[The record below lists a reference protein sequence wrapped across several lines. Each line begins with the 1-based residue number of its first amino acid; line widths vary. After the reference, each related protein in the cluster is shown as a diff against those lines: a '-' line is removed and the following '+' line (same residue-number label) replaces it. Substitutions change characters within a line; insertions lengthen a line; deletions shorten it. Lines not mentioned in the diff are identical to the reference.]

1 MDDAARMVF
10 LGFGKWVRADRI
22 YALEPVGDERRGSG
36 SRTLVHV
43 DGIAEPLVASRTE
56 QTILREMG
64 QGGGAAAGVQ
74 QARLLD
80 AALALADRVA
90 HDAEK
95 VGPLLARSI
104 KAEAGVD
111 VEELGRRAR
120 SILEA
125 TVDPADPERLF

>member
-1 MDDAARMVF
+1 MVF
-10 LGFGKWVRADRI
+10 LGYGKWVRADRI
-22 YALEPVGDERRGSG
+22 YALEPVGEERRGSG

-64 QGGGAAAGVQ
+64 QGGGTAGAY
-74 QARLLD
+74 QARLLE

-104 KAEAGVD
+104 KTEAGVD

-120 SILEA
+120 LILEA
-125 TVDPADPERLF
+125 TVEPAEPERLF

>member
-1 MDDAARMVF
+1 MVF
-10 LGFGKWVRADRI
+10 LGYGKWVRADRI
-22 YALEPVGDERRGSG
+22 YALEPVGEERRGSG

-43 DGIAEPLVASRTE
+43 DGIAEPLVASRAE

-64 QGGGAAAGVQ
+64 QGGGTAGAH
-74 QARLLD
+74 QARLLE

-104 KAEAGVD
+104 KTEAGVD

-120 SILEA
+120 KILEA
-125 TVDPADPERLF
+125 TVEPAEPERLF

>member
-1 MDDAARMVF
+1 MVF
-10 LGFGKWVRADRI
+10 LGYGKWVRADRI
-22 YALEPVGDERRGSG
+22 YALEPVGEERRGSG

-64 QGGGAAAGVQ
+64 QGGGPAGAH
-74 QARLLD
+74 QARLLE
-80 AALALADRVA
+80 AALALAERVA
-90 HDAEK
+90 SDAEK

-120 SILEA
+120 KILEA
-125 TVDPADPERLF
+125 TVEPTEPERLF

>member
-1 MDDAARMVF
+1 MVF
-10 LGFGKWVRADRI
+10 LGYAKWVRADRI
-22 YALEPVGDERRGSG
+22 YALEPVGEERRGSG

-64 QGGGAAAGVQ
+64 QGGGTAGAY
-74 QARLLD
+74 QARLLE

-111 VEELGRRAR
+111 VKELGRRAR
-120 SILEA
+120 LILEA
-125 TVDPADPERLF
+125 TVEPAEPEQLF

>member
-1 MDDAARMVF
+1 MDIAPRMVF

-64 QGGGAAAGVQ
+64 QGGGAAAGMQ

-95 VGPLLARSI
+95 VGPLLAKSI

>member
-1 MDDAARMVF
+1 MVF
-10 LGFGKWVRADRI
+10 LGYGKWVRADRI
-22 YALEPVGDERRGSG
+22 YALEPVGEERRGSG
-36 SRTLVHV
+36 CRTLVHV

-64 QGGGAAAGVQ
+64 QGGGTAGAY
-74 QARLLD
+74 QARLLE

-120 SILEA
+120 LILEA
-125 TVDPADPERLF
+125 TADEAEPERLF

>member
-1 MDDAARMVF
+1 MDIAPRMVF

-64 QGGGAAAGVQ
+64 QGGGAAAGAHQV
-74 QARLLD
+74 RLLD

-95 VGPLLARSI
+95 VGPLLAKSI

>member
-1 MDDAARMVF
+1 MVF
-10 LGFGKWVRADRI
+10 LGYGKWVRADRI
-22 YALEPVGDERRGSG
+22 YALEPVGEERRGSG

-64 QGGGAAAGVQ
+64 QGGGTAGAY
-74 QARLLD
+74 QARLLE

-120 SILEA
+120 LILEA
-125 TVDPADPERLF
+125 TVEPAEPERLF